1 MTQTR
6 QKASSAHQ
14 QSAAARRG
22 PAGVS
27 ELHEMLRKA
36 MKGFIPVFGFSFV
49 FNLLMLVSPIY
60 MMQVFDRVLTSGR
73 TETLLVLTVIAVV
86 ALFILGQMDTYRQRI
101 LTRIGVWLDQALS
114 LRVLTASL
122 KLSLGRANVGAQPL
136 RDLAQLRSF
145 IASPAVF
152 PIIDAVWVPVFLA
165 AIFMLHAWLGWLA
178 VAGAVMLF
186 GLALANEYV
195 TRAPLRSA
203 NEAQVTAFSHAD
215 KTVRN
220 AEIVEAMGL
229 LPNLLTRWAELNNSV
244 LHHQSHAGDR
254 AAELGGA
261 TKFIRM
267 ALQTAILGLG
277 AYLVL
282 EGRMSSGGM
291 IAASIL
297 LGRGLAPIEQS
308 IGSWKAFVGAR
319 AAYERLDKVLEAS
332 PPQPDRMALS
342 EPRGHLS
349 VEALGYVPPGS
360 KKPILRNVSF
370 DLEPGE
376 AMAIIGPSAA
386 GKSTLCRMLV
396 GVYAP
401 SAGSVRLDGAEVS
414 MWDRTEFGAHIGY
427 LPQTVD
433 LFDGTVAQNIARM
446 GEADSMSI
454 IEAAKLAGVH
464 EMILRLPDG
473 YDTALVDGGSILS
486 GGQRQRIGLARAL
499 FGNPCLLVLDEPNS
513 NLDQDGEIALMQ
525 TIDHLRAN
533 GTAIVMV
540 AHRSS
545 VISHVDKLVV
555 LANGT
560 VQMAGPCDEV
570 VQQLSAKRVSEG

>member
-6 QKASSAHQ
+6 QKASSIPQ
-14 QSAAARRG
+14 QSMAGRNGREAA
-22 PAGVS
+22 S
-27 ELHEMLRKA
+27 ELGEMLRKA
-36 MKGFIPVFGFSFV
+36 MKGFVPVFGFSFV

-86 ALFILGQMDTYRQRI
+86 ALLVLGQMDTYRQRI

-122 KLSLGRANVGAQPL
+122 KLSLGQANVGAQPL
-136 RDLAQLRSF
+136 RDLAQVRSF

-152 PIIDAVWVPVFLA
+152 PIIDAIWVPVFLA
-165 AIFMLHAWLGWLA
+165 AIFMLHPWLGWLA
-178 VAGAVMLF
+178 VAGAAGLF
-186 GLALANEYV
+186 SLALANEYV
-195 TRAPLRSA
+195 TRAPLRDA
-203 NEAQVTAFSHAD
+203 NEAQVAAFSHAD

-229 LPNLLTRWAELNNSV
+229 LPNLLTRWAQLNNSV

-282 EGRMSSGGM
+282 DGRMSSGGM

-308 IGSWKAFVGAR
+308 IGAWKSFVGAR
-319 AAYERLDKVLEAS
+319 AAYERLDKVLQAS
-332 PPQPDRMALS
+332 PPQPDRMALT
-342 EPRGHLS
+342 EPHGHLS
-349 VEALGYVPPGS
+349 VEGLGYVPPGS

-401 SAGSVRLDGAEVS
+401 TAGSVRLDGAEVS

-473 YDTALVDGGSILS
+473 YDTELVDGGSILS

-513 NLDQDGEIALMQ
+513 NLDQDGEVALMQ
-525 TIDHLRAN
+525 TIDHLRAS

>member
-1 MTQTR
+1 MTHTR
-6 QKASSAHQ
+6 RDGVSPLSRKIPGSGSGSDSELQAM
-14 QSAAARRG
+14 ARR
-22 PAGVS
+22 
-27 ELHEMLRKA
+27 ML
-36 MKGFIPVFGFSFV
+36 KGFIPVFAFSFV

-73 TETLLVLTVIAVV
+73 TETLLVLTVIAVF
-86 ALFILGQMDTYRQRI
+86 ALLILGQMDTYRQRI
-101 LTRIGVWLDQALS
+101 LTRIGIWLDQALS

-152 PIIDAVWVPVFLA
+152 PIIDAIWVPVFLA
-165 AIFMLHAWLGWLA
+165 VIFMLHAWLGWLA
-178 VAGAVMLF
+178 VAGAATLF
-186 GLALANEYV
+186 GIALANEYV
-195 TRAPLRSA
+195 TRQPLKQA
-203 NEAQVTAFSHAD
+203 NEAQVAAFSHAD
-215 KTVRN
+215 KVVRN

-229 LPNLLTRWAELNNSV
+229 LPNLLMRWAHHNNSV
-244 LHHQSHAGDR
+244 LQHQSQAGDR

-308 IGSWKAFVGAR
+308 IGAWKGFVAAR
-319 AAYERLDKVLEAS
+319 AAYARLDKVLEAV
-332 PPQPDRMALS
+332 PAQPDRMALS
-342 EPRGHLS
+342 EPRGHLM
-349 VEALGYVPPGS
+349 VEGLGYVPHGS
-360 KKPILRNVSF
+360 SKPILRNVSF
-370 DLEPGE
+370 ELEPGE
-376 AMAIIGPSAA
+376 AVAIIGPSAA

-396 GVYAP
+396 GVFAP

-464 EMILRLPDG
+464 DMILRLPNG
-473 YDTALVDGGSILS
+473 YDTELADGGSILS

-499 FGNPCLLVLDEPNS
+499 FGSPCLLVLDEPNS
-513 NLDQDGEIALMQ
+513 NLDQDGEAALMQ
-525 TIDHLRAN
+525 TIDYLRAN

-560 VQMAGPCDEV
+560 VQMAGPCDEI

>member
-1 MTQTR
+1 
-6 QKASSAHQ
+6 
-14 QSAAARRG
+14 
-22 PAGVS
+22 
-27 ELHEMLRKA
+27 MLRRTL
-36 MKGFIPVFGFSFV
+36 KGFIPVFAFSFV

-73 TETLLVLTVIAVV
+73 TETLLVLTVIAVF
-86 ALFILGQMDTYRQRI
+86 ALLILGQMDTYRQRI

-136 RDLAQLRSF
+136 RDLTQVRSF

-178 VAGAVMLF
+178 VAGAAILF

-195 TRAPLRSA
+195 TRQPLKQA

-215 KTVRN
+215 KVVRN

-229 LPNLLTRWAELNNSV
+229 LPNLLTRWASLNNSV
-244 LHHQSHAGDR
+244 LQHQSQAGDR

-308 IGSWKAFVGAR
+308 IGAWKAFVAAR
-319 AAYERLDKVLEAS
+319 AAFTRLENVLEAV
-332 PPQPDRMALS
+332 PAEPDRMALS
-342 EPRGHLS
+342 EPQGHLS
-349 VEALGYVPPGS
+349 VEGLGYVPPGS
-360 KKPILRNVSF
+360 SKPILRNVSF

-396 GVYAP
+396 GVFAP

-446 GEADSMSI
+446 GEADSISI

-464 EMILRLPDG
+464 EMILRLPNG
-473 YDTALVDGGSILS
+473 YDTELTDGGSILS

-499 FGNPCLLVLDEPNS
+499 FGSPCLLVLDEPNS
-513 NLDQDGEIALMQ
+513 NLDQDGEAALMQ

>member
-1 MTQTR
+1 MTHTR
-6 QKASSAHQ
+6 
-14 QSAAARRG
+14 RD
-22 PAGVS
+22 GVS
-27 ELHEMLRKA
+27 PLSRKIPGSGSGSDTELKA
-36 MKGFIPVFGFSFV
+36 MMRRTLKGFIPVFAFSFV

-73 TETLLVLTVIAVV
+73 TETLLVLTVIAVF
-86 ALFILGQMDTYRQRI
+86 ALLILGQMDTYRQRI
-101 LTRIGVWLDQALS
+101 LTRIGIWLDQALS

-152 PIIDAVWVPVFLA
+152 PIIDAIWVPVFLA

-178 VAGAVMLF
+178 VAGAVTLF
-186 GLALANEYV
+186 GIALANEYV
-195 TRAPLRSA
+195 TRQPLKQA
-203 NEAQVTAFSHAD
+203 NEAQVAAFSHAD
-215 KTVRN
+215 KVVRN

-229 LPNLLTRWAELNNSV
+229 LPNLLMRWAHHNNAV
-244 LHHQSHAGDR
+244 LQHQSQAGDR

-308 IGSWKAFVGAR
+308 IGAWKGFVAAR
-319 AAYERLDKVLEAS
+319 AAYARLDKVLEAV
-332 PPQPDRMALS
+332 PAQPDRMALS
-342 EPRGHLS
+342 EPRGHLM
-349 VEALGYVPPGS
+349 VEGLGYVPHGS
-360 KKPILRNVSF
+360 SKPILRNVSF
-370 DLEPGE
+370 EIEPGE
-376 AMAIIGPSAA
+376 AVAIIGPSAA

-396 GVYAP
+396 GVFAP

-446 GEADSMSI
+446 GEADSISI

-464 EMILRLPDG
+464 DMILRLPNG
-473 YDTALVDGGSILS
+473 YDTELTDGGSILS

-499 FGNPCLLVLDEPNS
+499 FGSPCLLVLDEPNS
-513 NLDQDGEIALMQ
+513 NLDQDGEAALMQ
-525 TIDHLRAN
+525 TIDYLRAN

-545 VISHVDKLVV
+545 VISHVDKIVV

-560 VQMAGPCDEV
+560 VQMAGPCDEI